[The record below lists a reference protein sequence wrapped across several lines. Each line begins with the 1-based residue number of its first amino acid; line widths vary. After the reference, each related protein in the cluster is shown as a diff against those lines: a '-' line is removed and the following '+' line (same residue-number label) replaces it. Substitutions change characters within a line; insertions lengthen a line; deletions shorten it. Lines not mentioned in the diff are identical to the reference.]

1 MWAQV
6 SGDVITAVSLD
17 VPAGEGW
24 VDVAD
29 VERPD
34 DTDEHTWDAGVA
46 LVGGMPVQAW
56 TARPWTDAEWARVPA
71 ERRDWLRWVR
81 RRAELRETVVGGLA
95 ALASARAAAEGDV
108 SNAETL
114 RTQALALADELITL
128 TGQVTAFSP
137 AATYSQAQMLQV
149 RAALVSTLTRMTQ
162 LVQAMAELYAYR
174 RANNQDAVLAHRSL
188 EFVARYLF
196 GDVP

>member
-6 SGDVITAVSLD
+6 DGDAIVSVSLD
-17 VPAGEGW
+17 PPAGDGW
-24 VDVAD
+24 LQVAD
-29 VERPD
+29 VARPD

-46 LVGGMPVQAW
+46 VVDGMPVQAW

-71 ERRDWLRWVR
+71 ERREWLRWVR
-81 RRAELRETVVGGLA
+81 RRGELRETVVGGLA

-108 SNAETL
+108 TNAETL

-128 TGQVTAFSP
+128 TGQVTDFSP
-137 AATYSQAQMLQV
+137 AATYSQAQLVQV
-149 RAALVSTLTRMTQ
+149 RAALVSTLTRVTVI
-162 LVQAMAELYAYR
+162 VQAMAELYAYR

-188 EFVARYLF
+188 EFVARVLF
-196 GDVP
+196 EVDS

>member
-24 VDVAD
+24 VEVAD

-108 SNAETL
+108 TNAETL

-128 TGQVTAFSP
+128 TGQVNAFSP
-137 AATYSQAQMLQV
+137 AATYSQAQLVQV
-149 RAALVSTLTRMTQ
+149 RAALVSTLTRVTVI
-162 LVQAMAELYAYR
+162 VQAMAELYAYR
-174 RANNQDAVLAHRSL
+174 RANNQDAALAHRSL
-188 EFVARYLF
+188 EFVARVLF
-196 GDVP
+196 EVDS

>member
-24 VDVAD
+24 VEVAD

-71 ERRDWLRWVR
+71 ERREWLRWVR

-108 SNAETL
+108 TNAETL
-114 RTQALALADELITL
+114 RTQALALADELIAL
-128 TGQVTAFSP
+128 TGQVTDFSP
-137 AATYSQAQMLQV
+137 ADTYSQAQLVQV
-149 RAALVSTLTRMTQ
+149 RAALVSTLTRVTVI
-162 LVQAMAELYAYR
+162 VQAMAELYAYR

-188 EFVARYLF
+188 EFVARVLF
-196 GDVP
+196 EVDS